1 MSATQSTTASAA
13 TAPDPARWKGW
24 IPVIGLEVHC
34 QLRTRTKL
42 FCGCEYRFGAEPNTR
57 TCAVCTAQPGA
68 LPVLNREALAYAIRA
83 GLALGADIAPWSK
96 FDRKNYFYCDLPKGY
111 QISQFDRPFC
121 TGGGITLESG
131 HRIRLTRI
139 HLEEDAGKAIHD
151 RGAHT
156 LVDLNRAGVPLI
168 ESVTEADV
176 RSPEEAHEYLER
188 LKEILL
194 HAGVSD
200 CDMEKGSLRVD
211 VNVSIHRPGEGWRKR
226 VELKNLNSF
235 RNVAAAIEHEI
246 ARQIAIYESN
256 DPSQQVV
263 QETRLYDAQAGVTR
277 SMRGKEEAHDYR
289 YFPEPDLLPVQIDAA
304 FLAEQREKLG
314 ESPTALRERYQR
326 ELGLSAYDAGVL
338 TASPAVSRWFEECAK
353 LCGSPKDAAN
363 WIQNE
368 ILRGLSNEQRPA
380 AAIAELRVTPAGLAQ
395 LIGLVQK
402 GTLNVPGG
410 RQVLRAMLETG
421 KDAAVLVRELGLEQV
436 SDTGALEQWC
446 REALVGKDKV
456 IADVK
461 AGKEKAIGAL
471 VGPVMKASKGAANP
485 QVVTEIL
492 LRLVRELP

>member
-1 MSATQSTTASAA
+1 
-13 TAPDPARWKGW
+13 
-24 IPVIGLEVHC
+24 
-34 QLRTRTKL
+34 
-42 FCGCEYRFGAEPNTR
+42 
-57 TCAVCTAQPGA
+57 
-68 LPVLNREALAYAIRA
+68 
-83 GLALGADIAPWSK
+83 
-96 FDRKNYFYCDLPKGY
+96 
-111 QISQFDRPFC
+111 
-121 TGGGITLESG
+121 
-131 HRIRLTRI
+131 
-139 HLEEDAGKAIHD
+139 
-151 RGAHT
+151 
-156 LVDLNRAGVPLI
+156 
-168 ESVTEADV
+168 
-176 RSPEEAHEYLER
+176 
-188 LKEILL
+188 
-194 HAGVSD
+194 
-200 CDMEKGSLRVD
+200 
-211 VNVSIHRPGEGWRKR
+211 VSIHRPGEGWRKR

>member
-1 MSATQSTTASAA
+1 MSTTQTTAASAA

-24 IPVIGLEVHC
+24 VPVIGLEVHC
-34 QLRTRTKL
+34 QLKTRTKL

-68 LPVLNREALAYAIRA
+68 LPVLNREALAHAVRA

-121 TGGGITLESG
+121 TGGGITLDSG

-235 RNVAAAIEHEI
+235 KNVAAAIEHEI
-246 ARQIAIYESN
+246 ARQIGIYESGEA
-256 DPSQQVV
+256 VV

-304 FLAEQREKLG
+304 FLAEQRGQLG

-338 TASPAVSRWFEECAK
+338 TVSPAVSRWFEECAK

-368 ILRGLSNEQRPA
+368 ILRGLSAEQRPA

-402 GTLNVPGG
+402 GTVNVSGG

-421 KDAAVLVRELGLEQV
+421 KDAAALVQELGLEQV

-446 REALVGKDKV
+446 RDALVGKDKV